1 MIVDRLDGIVASLRR
16 EEGFRSHAYKD
27 HLGYVTVGIGRC
39 IEEGVGIGLSLEEA
53 EYLLMNDVRRC
64 IGELGKALPWAS
76 SLDNQRK
83 EVLVELAF
91 QMGLPNLMKF
101 KRMLAAMKDGEFEKA
116 AAELLDSKYAGQ
128 TPARAERYAKRIC
141 G

>member
-1 MIVDRLDGIVASLRR
+1 MILDRVDNIVASLHR
-16 EEGFRSHAYKD
+16 EEGFRSHAYED

-39 IEEGVGIGLSLEEA
+39 LEEGVGVGLSLEEA
-53 EYLLMNDVRRC
+53 EYLLANDVHRC
-64 IGELGKALPWAS
+64 VAELSTALPWAS
-76 SLDNQRK
+76 SLDSQRK

-101 KRMLAAMKDGEFEKA
+101 KRMLSAVEKGDFATAAK
-116 AAELLDSKYAGQ
+116 ELLDSKYATQ
-128 TPARAERYAKRIC
+128 TPARAERYADRLR

>member
-64 IGELGKALPWAS
+64 IDELGKALPWAS

-91 QMGLPNLMKF
+91 QMGLPNLLKF
-101 KRMLAAMKDGEFEKA
+101 KRMLAAMKDGQFEKA
-116 AAELLDSKYAGQ
+116 SEELLDSKYAGQ
-128 TPARAERYAKRIC
+128 TPERAARYAKRIV

>member
-16 EEGFRSHAYKD
+16 EEGFSSHAYKD
-27 HLGYVTVGIGRC
+27 HLGYVTVGVGRC

-101 KRMLAAMKDGEFEKA
+101 KRMLAALKDGEFEKA

-128 TPARAERYAKRIC
+128 TPARSERYAKRIR

>member
-1 MIVDRLDGIVASLRR
+1 
-16 EEGFRSHAYKD
+16 
-27 HLGYVTVGIGRC
+27 
-39 IEEGVGIGLSLEEA
+39 
-53 EYLLMNDVRRC
+53 MNDVRRC
-64 IGELGKALPWAS
+64 IDELGKALPWAS

-91 QMGLPNLMKF
+91 QMGLPNLLKF

-128 TPARAERYAKRIC
+128 TPARSERYAKRIR

>member
-39 IEEGVGIGLSLEEA
+39 IEEGVGSGLSLEEA

-101 KRMLAAMKDGEFEKA
+101 KRMLAALKDGEFEKA

-128 TPARAERYAKRIC
+128 TPARSERYAKRIR

>member
-1 MIVDRLDGIVASLRR
+1 MIVDRLENIIASLRR
-16 EEGFRSHAYKD
+16 EEGFRPHAYKD

-101 KRMLAAMKDGEFEKA
+101 KRMLAALKDGEFEKA

-128 TPARAERYAKRIC
+128 TPARSERYAKRIR